1 MSSDKTLMDFVKE
14 AKSQI
19 TEVDVTGVVDLLDEG
34 YQVLDVRE
42 PAEYISGT
50 IDGAFNVPRGM
61 LEALSDNDYPGH
73 NEKMLDR
80 DKKWLVFCATSGRS
94 AMAAAVMQQMGFK
107 NVKNIN
113 GGMAA
118 WKSAE
123 MQVVI
128 PPHH

>member
-1 MSSDKTLMDFVKE
+1 MSEEKTLMDFVKE

-19 TEVDVTGVVDLLDEG
+19 TEIEVSDVVNLLDEG

-42 PAEYISGT
+42 PAEYHSGT
-50 IDGAFNVPRGM
+50 IDGALNVPRGV
-61 LEALSDNDYPGH
+61 LEAASDHQFPGH

-94 AMAAAVMQQMGFK
+94 AMATAVLQQMGFK

-128 PPHH
+128 PPLH

>member
-1 MSSDKTLMDFVKE
+1 MSEKTLMDFVKE

-19 TEVDVTGVVDLLDEG
+19 TEVEVSEVVGHLDDG

-42 PAEYISGT
+42 PLEFLSGT
-50 IDGAFNVPRGM
+50 IDGAHNVPRGV
-61 LEALSDNDYPGH
+61 LEAMCDKQYPSH
-73 NEKMLDR
+73 QEMMLDR
-80 DKKWLVFCATSGRS
+80 DKKWLLFCATSGRA

-118 WKSAE
+118 WKAAE
-123 MQVVI
+123 MHVVI
-128 PPHH
+128 PPEHS

>member
-1 MSSDKTLMDFVKE
+1 MSEEKTLMDFVKE

-19 TEVDVTGVVDLLDEG
+19 TEVEVDHVVDLLDEG

-50 IDGAFNVPRGM
+50 IDGAFNVPRGV
-61 LEALSDNDYPGH
+61 LEAASDHQYPGR
-73 NEKMLDR
+73 NEMMMDR
-80 DKKWLVFCATSGRS
+80 DKKWLLLCATSGRS

-107 NVKNIN
+107 NIKNIN
-113 GGMAA
+113 GGMAS
-118 WKSAE
+118 WKTAE
-123 MQVVI
+123 MQVII

>member
-1 MSSDKTLMDFVKE
+1 MSEKTLMDFVKE

-19 TEVDVTGVVDLLDEG
+19 TEVEITEVVALLDEG

-50 IDGAFNVPRGM
+50 LDGAFNVPRGV
-61 LEALSDNDYPGH
+61 LEAASDHQYPGK
-73 NEKMLDR
+73 NQDMQDR
-80 DKKWLVFCATSGRS
+80 DKKWLLLCATSGRS
-94 AMAAAVMQQMGFK
+94 AMAASVMQQMGFK

-118 WKSAE
+118 WKQAE
-123 MQVVI
+123 MHVVI
-128 PPHH
+128 PAHH